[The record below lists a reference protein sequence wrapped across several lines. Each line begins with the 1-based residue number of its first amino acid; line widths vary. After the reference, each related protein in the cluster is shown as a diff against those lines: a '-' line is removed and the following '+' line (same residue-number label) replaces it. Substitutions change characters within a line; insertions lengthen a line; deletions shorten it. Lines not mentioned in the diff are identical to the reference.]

1 MVVLH
6 RQIGKLVLPRVAGRT
21 RFTPNRD
28 AADTQS
34 PRLHAHLLLVK
45 IRYRCFINAGITRLV
60 SKVSRVRARCKA
72 AFAVDGVC
80 PLALLLL
87 PRRIATRPKLGTRLC
102 EGLALSSPSGTSR
115 SPRLDLS
122 RSSLA
127 ARARSR
133 AAVAA
138 GEPGFGVSLSCISRC
153 HWTSSG
159 VVEEVVTAR
168 APHDHSVLALLIRR
182 GERG

>member
-1 MVVLH
+1 MRAEPGSRRIAMRPILKA
-6 RQIGKLVLPRVAGRT
+6 RART
-21 RFTPNRD
+21 LISCWSRS
-28 AADTQS
+28 DTSALSTLGS
-34 PRLHAHLLLVK
+34 PDSCL
-45 IRYRCFINAGITRLV
+45 RCRA
-60 SKVSRVRARCKA
+60 VRARCKA

-80 PLALLLL
+80 PWALLLL

-102 EGLALSSPSGTSR
+102 KGLALSSPSGTSR

-138 GEPGFGVSLSCISRC
+138 GEPEFGVSLSCISRC

-159 VVEEVVTAR
+159 VAEGVVTAR
-168 APHDHSVLALLIRR
+168 PPHDQSVLALLIRR